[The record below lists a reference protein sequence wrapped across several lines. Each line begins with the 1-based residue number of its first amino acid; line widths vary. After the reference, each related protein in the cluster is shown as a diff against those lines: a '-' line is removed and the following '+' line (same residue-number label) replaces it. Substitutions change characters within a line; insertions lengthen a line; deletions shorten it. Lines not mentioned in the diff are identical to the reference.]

1 MRNVLLERD
10 EALAE
15 AARAA
20 EAARSGNGRWLLFRA
35 TTGLG
40 RTALLEEVARREA
53 TVGGMRVLH
62 ARCSPEES
70 AFPFG
75 LVRLI
80 FAEAGAGAGVE
91 VDGEDIPFADPP
103 AAEEQQIF
111 HRLVASLARTAARR
125 PVLVAVDDLHD
136 ADAVSRRW
144 IGYLARR
151 LAGLPVLLLLTE
163 CLTEYPEKDNI
174 ALPGATGTSVTLRPL
189 GPAAVTRLALAGPAR
204 TRKQDADRAELCVR
218 ACAGNPALVHAL
230 LADLREGPP
239 PGRLSD
245 LAGRRYRDVIGHW
258 LRTRATPRSRRLALT
273 MAVAGDG
280 PAPLGGRLLHE
291 AADLGPDGHNTPA
304 DPPADALGL
313 GRLFSHPLARE
324 AALAAAE
331 PAELDALRR
340 RIARLLD
347 EQGAP
352 AAHVAA
358 HLLHIELHT
367 ELHTELHIE
376 LHTEPR
382 ADLHTDRPGEEW
394 MTQSLEDA
402 AEDAVRGGRTDEA
415 TGLLRHA
422 LTAPLAPARRAGLA
436 LRLAALELPH
446 SADAC
451 IRRLRAALELHA
463 DGHERAAVAPALG
476 AALVARGRT
485 DTAMHVMR
493 QVGSAVEDDELVRV
507 LQTTAALMASHDAI
521 AWRNAVARMR
531 ELAATAPAT
540 VEPLACG
547 LVTEYEAGAGGLS
560 AAEAMTRVLP
570 RLKAPVDPRLRT
582 GWLGSAATLLQWA
595 DRLDEARALA
605 DECLPA
611 PPALPDLTDIGQQC
625 LISVRAEAALWVG
638 DFRRVI
644 AENAPLLD
652 ARTAQGLRMPHLV
665 SMVALAH
672 HELGHRAHARRLV
685 ATLDEVS
692 ASADSSWEWNE
703 LRHARAHMHM
713 AEGSWQAALDDYL
726 SCGRGQS
733 ARDFVSPVA
742 TPWRSGAA
750 LALVRLGQPARALD
764 LAEEELRH
772 ARTWGT
778 PRAVGRALRAHG
790 AAVGGRRGL
799 DSLHEAVA
807 VLRQAPAPVE
817 LIETL
822 LDLGQARIGAG
833 NGRKG
838 RDDLHEAHT
847 LALRLL
853 APDAT
858 PDSTPESTLGSE
870 PDPDPDS
877 APAVGRLVRATE
889 NALRTGGARRTHRV
903 AMGSAAL
910 TVAERRIVE
919 LAAMGQTNAEIGAA
933 LHLARRTVETHLT
946 NAYRKLGV
954 TRRTQLAS
962 CLGGAGTGN
971 PSAARDMT
979 ALA

>member
-1 MRNVLLERD
+1 MGNVLLERD

-20 EAARSGNGRWLLFRA
+20 ESARSGHGRWLMFGA
-35 TTGLG
+35 TTGMG
-40 RTALLEEVARREA
+40 RTALLEEVVRRETA
-53 TVGGMRVLH
+53 GGGMRVLH
-62 ARCSPEES
+62 ARCSSEES

-80 FAEAGAGAGVE
+80 FSEAGIEA
-91 VDGEDIPFADPP
+91 EDIPFTDPP
-103 AAEEQQIF
+103 AAEEQRTF
-111 HRLVASLARTAARR
+111 HRLVTSLARTAARR
-125 PVLVAVDDLHD
+125 PVLLAVDDLHD
-136 ADAVSRRW
+136 ADTVSRRW

-151 LAGLPVLLLLTE
+151 LTGLPVLLVLTE
-163 CLTEYPEKDNI
+163 CLEEGADARGVIAKSATVKSGTAKGAT

-189 GPAAVTRLALAGPAR
+189 GPAAVTRLALAGPAP
-204 TRKQDADRAELCVR
+204 TRKHDADRAELCVR

-239 PGRLSD
+239 PSRLAD
-245 LAGRRYRDVIGHW
+245 LAGRRYRDAIGHW
-258 LRTRATPRSRRLALT
+258 LRARATPRSRRVALAL
-273 MAVAGDG
+273 AVAGDG
-280 PAPLGGRLLHE
+280 PAVLGGRLLHE
-291 AADLGPDGHNTPA
+291 AAGLGPDSHDALADVPA
-304 DPPADALGL
+304 DVPGL

-352 AAHVAA
+352 ASHVAA
-358 HLLHIELHT
+358 HLLHVDLHV
-367 ELHTELHIE
+367 
-376 LHTEPR
+376 
-382 ADLHTDRPGEEW
+382 DLHTDVRTDLHVDRPGEEW

-402 AEDAVRGGRTDEA
+402 AEDAVRDGRTDEA
-415 TGLLRHA
+415 TTLLRHA
-422 LTAPLAPARRAGLA
+422 LTAPLAPGRRAGLA

-446 SADAC
+446 SVDAG

-493 QVGSAVEDDELVRV
+493 QAGSAVEDDELVRV
-507 LQTTAALMASHDAI
+507 LQSTAALMASHDAI

-540 VEPLACG
+540 IEPLACG
-547 LVTEYEAGAGGLS
+547 LVTEYEVGAGELS

-595 DRLDEARALA
+595 DRLDDARALA

-611 PPALPDLTDIGQQC
+611 PPVLPDLTDIGQQC
-625 LISVRAEAALWVG
+625 LISVRAEAALWTG
-638 DFRRVI
+638 DFRRVVT
-644 AENAPLLD
+644 ENTPLLD
-652 ARTAQGLRMPHLV
+652 ACTGQGLHMPHLV

-672 HELGHRAHARRLV
+672 YELGHRAHARLLV
-685 ATLDEVS
+685 AALDE

-703 LRHARAHMHM
+703 LRYARAHMHM

-750 LALVRLGQPARALD
+750 LALVGLGQPVRALD

-778 PRAVGRALRAHG
+778 PRTVGRALRAHG
-790 AAVGGRRGL
+790 AAMGGRRGL
-799 DSLHEAVA
+799 DSLQEAVA

-822 LDLGQARIGAG
+822 LDLGHARIGAG

-838 RDDLHEAHT
+838 RDDLYEAHA
-847 LALRLL
+847 LAVRLL
-853 APDAT
+853 
-858 PDSTPESTLGSE
+858 G
-870 PDPDPDS
+870 PDPVD
-877 APAVGRLVRATE
+877 GRLVRATE
-889 NALRTGGARRTHRV
+889 DALRTGGARRTNR
-903 AMGSAAL
+903 ATMGSAAL

-919 LAAMGQTNAEIGAA
+919 LAATGRTNAEIGAA

-962 CLGGAGTGN
+962 RLERTGAEAF
-971 PSAARDMT
+971 SVERDMT
-979 ALA
+979 APA

>member
-1 MRNVLLERD
+1 MLLGRD
-10 EALAE
+10 EVLAE
-15 AARAA
+15 AA
-20 EAARSGNGRWLLFRA
+20 EAGESARSGNGRWLLFGAA
-35 TTGLG
+35 TGMG
-40 RTALLEEVARREA
+40 RTALLEEVVRQVAA
-53 TVGGMRVLH
+53 DGGMRVLV

-70 AFPFG
+70 TFPFA
-75 LVRLI
+75 LVRQI
-80 FAEAGAGAGVE
+80 FSEAEVGTGTGPGPGFGLGA
-91 VDGEDIPFADPP
+91 EDIPFTDPP
-103 AAEEQQIF
+103 AAEEQQTF
-111 HRLVASLARTAARR
+111 HRLVASLARTAGRR
-125 PVLVAVDDLHD
+125 PVLLAVDDLHD
-136 ADAVSRRW
+136 ADTVSRRW

-151 LAGLPVLLLLTE
+151 LAGLPVLLVLTE
-163 CLTEYPEKDNI
+163 CLENGAT
-174 ALPGATGTSVTLRPL
+174 ALPRATGTSVTLRALAPS
-189 GPAAVTRLALAGPAR
+189 AVTRLALAGPAR
-204 TRKQDADRAELCVR
+204 TGQQDADRAELCVQ

-230 LADLREGPP
+230 LADLREGPL

-245 LAGRRYRDVIGHW
+245 LAGHRYRDVIGHW
-258 LRTRATPRSRRLALT
+258 LRARATPRSRRVSLAL
-273 MAVAGDG
+273 AVAGDG
-280 PAPLGGRLLHE
+280 LTALGGRLLHE
-291 AADLGPDGHNTPA
+291 AAGLGPDSPATPP
-304 DPPADALGL
+304 DTSGL
-313 GRLFSHPLARE
+313 RRLFSHPLARE

-340 RIARLLD
+340 RVARLLD

-352 AAHVAA
+352 AAQVAA
-358 HLLHIELHT
+358 HLLHI
-367 ELHTELHIE
+367 
-376 LHTEPR
+376 
-382 ADLHTDRPGEEW
+382 DRPGEEW

-402 AEDAVRGGRTDEA
+402 AEDAVRDGRTDEA
-415 TGLLRHA
+415 TALLRHA
-422 LTAPLAPARRAGLA
+422 LTAHLAPGRRAGLT

-446 SADAC
+446 SADAG
-451 IRRLRAALELHA
+451 IRRLRAAMELHA
-463 DGHERAAVAPALG
+463 EGDERAAVAPALG

-485 DTAMHVMR
+485 DTAMHVMH
-493 QVGSAVEDDELVRV
+493 QVGSAIEDDELVRAF
-507 LQTTAALMASHDAI
+507 QTTAALMASHDAI

-531 ELAATAPAT
+531 ELAATAPA
-540 VEPLACG
+540 VIEPLACG
-547 LVTEYEAGAGGLS
+547 LVTEYEVGAGELS

-570 RLKAPVDPRLRT
+570 RLKAPVVPRLRT

-611 PPALPDLTDIGQQC
+611 PPVLPDLTDIGRQC
-625 LISVRAEAALWVG
+625 LISVRAEAALWAG

-644 AENAPLLD
+644 AENTPLLD
-652 ARTAQGLRMPHLV
+652 ACTGQGLHMPHLV

-672 HELGHRAHARRLV
+672 FELGHRAHARRLV
-685 ATLDEVS
+685 AALDEV
-692 ASADSSWEWNE
+692 SADSSWEWNE
-703 LRHARAHMHM
+703 LRYARASMHL

-750 LALVRLGQPARALD
+750 LALVRLGQPMRALD

-778 PRAVGRALRAHG
+778 PRTVGRALRAH
-790 AAVGGRRGL
+790 AVAMGGRRGL

-822 LDLGQARIGAG
+822 LDLGHARIGAG

-838 RDDLHEAHT
+838 REDLHEAHT
-847 LALRLL
+847 MALRLL
-853 APDAT
+853 APDPA
-858 PDSTPESTLGSE
+858 
-870 PDPDPDS
+870 PDS
-877 APAVGRLVRATE
+877 ASDSDSAGGRQPADAAVSAPVTGRLVRATE
-889 NALRTGGARRTHRV
+889 NALRTGGARRTNRG
-903 AMGSAAL
+903 ATGSAAL
-910 TVAERRIVE
+910 TDAERRIVE
-919 LAAMGQTNAEIGAA
+919 LAAMGRTNAEIGAA

-962 CLGGAGTGN
+962 CLDGAGAGT
-971 PSAARDMT
+971 PSVARDIT

>member
-1 MRNVLLERD
+1 MGNVLLERD
-10 EALAE
+10 EVLAE

-20 EAARSGNGRWLLFRA
+20 ESARSGNGRWLMVGA
-35 TTGLG
+35 TTGMG
-40 RTALLEEVARREA
+40 RTALLEEVVRREA
-53 TVGGMRVLH
+53 VGGGMRVLH

-80 FAEAGAGAGVE
+80 FFEAGIEA
-91 VDGEDIPFADPP
+91 EDIPFMNPP
-103 AAEEQQIF
+103 AAEEQQTF
-111 HRLVASLARTAARR
+111 HSLVTSLARAADRR
-125 PVLVAVDDLHD
+125 PVLLAVDDLHD
-136 ADAVSRRW
+136 ADTVSRRW

-151 LAGLPVLLLLTE
+151 LTGLSVLLVLTE
-163 CLTEYPEKDNI
+163 CHEKSLEKGAT

-189 GPAAVTRLALAGPAR
+189 GPATVTRLALAGPAR
-204 TRKQDADRAELCVR
+204 TRKHDADRAELCVR
-218 ACAGNPALVHAL
+218 ACAGNPELVHAL

-239 PGRLSD
+239 PSRLSD
-245 LAGRRYRDVIGHW
+245 LAGRRYRDAIGHW
-258 LRTRATPRSRRLALT
+258 LRVRATPRSRRVSLAL
-273 MAVAGDG
+273 AVAGDG
-280 PAPLGGRLLHE
+280 PAALGGRLLHE
-291 AADLGPDGHNTPA
+291 AADLGPDSH
-304 DPPADALGL
+304 DAPGL
-313 GRLFSHPLARE
+313 SRLFSHPLARE

-352 AAHVAA
+352 ATHVAA
-358 HLLHIELHT
+358 HL
-367 ELHTELHIE
+367 
-376 LHTEPR
+376 
-382 ADLHTDRPGEEW
+382 LHTDRPGEEW

-402 AEDAVRGGRTDEA
+402 AEDAVRDGRTDEA
-415 TGLLRHA
+415 TTLLRHA
-422 LTAPLAPARRAGLA
+422 LTAPLAPGRRAGLA

-446 SADAC
+446 SVDAG
-451 IRRLRAALELHA
+451 IRRLRAALELQA

-485 DTAMHVMR
+485 ETAMHVMR
-493 QVGSAVEDDELVRV
+493 QAGSAVEDDELVRV
-507 LQTTAALMASHDAI
+507 LQSTAALMASHDAI

-531 ELAATAPAT
+531 ELAATAPAAI
-540 VEPLACG
+540 EPLACG
-547 LVTEYEAGAGGLS
+547 LVTEYEVGAGELS
-560 AAEAMTRVLP
+560 AADAMARVLP
-570 RLKAPVDPRLRT
+570 RLKAPVEPRLRT
-582 GWLGSAATLLQWA
+582 GWLGSAATLSQWA

-611 PPALPDLTDIGQQC
+611 PPVLPDLTDIGQQC
-625 LISVRAEAALWVG
+625 LISVRAEAALWIG
-638 DFRRVI
+638 DFRRVV
-644 AENAPLLD
+644 AENTPLLD
-652 ARTAQGLRMPHLV
+652 ACTGQGLRMPHLV

-672 HELGHRAHARRLV
+672 YELGHRAHARQLV
-685 ATLDEVS
+685 AALDEV
-692 ASADSSWEWNE
+692 SADSSWEWNE
-703 LRHARAHMHM
+703 LRHAKAHMHM
-713 AEGSWQAALDDYL
+713 AEGSWQAALDGYL

-750 LALVRLGQPARALD
+750 LALVRLGQPVRALD

-778 PRAVGRALRAHG
+778 PRTVGRALRAHG
-790 AAVGGRRGL
+790 AAMGGRRGL

-807 VLRQAPAPVE
+807 VLRQAPAPAE
-817 LIETL
+817 LIEAL
-822 LDLGQARIGAG
+822 LDLGHARIDAG

-838 RDDLHEAHT
+838 RDDLHEAHA

-853 APDAT
+853 APDPVSAGYRQAADAT
-858 PDSTPESTLGSE
+858 A
-870 PDPDPDS
+870 
-877 APAVGRLVRATE
+877 APPVNGRLIRATE
-889 NALRTGGARRTHRV
+889 NALRTGGSRRTNR
-903 AMGSAAL
+903 ATMGSAAL
-910 TVAERRIVE
+910 TVAERRIVD
-919 LAAMGQTNAEIGAA
+919 LAATGRTNAEIGAA

-962 CLGGAGTGN
+962 RLDGAGAVSS
-971 PSAARDMT
+971 PAASSPVARDMT

>member
-35 TTGLG
+35 TPGLG
-40 RTALLEEVARREA
+40 RTALLEEVVRREA
-53 TVGGMRVLH
+53 TAGGMRVLH

-80 FAEAGAGAGVE
+80 FAGAGAEARTEAEAGT
-91 VDGEDIPFADPP
+91 EDIPFADPP
-103 AAEEQQIF
+103 AAEEQQVF
-111 HRLVASLARTAARR
+111 HHLVASLARTAARR

-163 CLTEYPEKDNI
+163 CLTEYLENDNT

-189 GPAAVTRLALAGPAR
+189 GPGAVARLALAGPAR

-230 LADLREGPP
+230 LGDLGEGPP

-258 LRTRATPRSRRLALT
+258 LRARATPRSRRLSLAV
-273 MAVAGDG
+273 AVAGDG
-280 PAPLGGRLLHE
+280 PAPLGGRPIHE
-291 AADLGPDGHNTPA
+291 AADLGSTDLRPADLGPDGHDTRADIPA
-304 DPPADALGL
+304 DPPANALGL

-331 PAELDALRR
+331 PAELNALRR

-367 ELHTELHIE
+367 D
-376 LHTEPR
+376 R
-382 ADLHTDRPGEEW
+382 AGEEW

-402 AEDAVRGGRTDEA
+402 AEDAVRDGRADEA
-415 TGLLRHA
+415 TALLRHA

-446 SADAC
+446 SADAG

-463 DGHERAAVAPALG
+463 DGHERATVAPALG

-638 DFRRVI
+638 DFRRVV

-652 ARTAQGLRMPHLV
+652 ARTGQGLRMPHLV

-672 HELGHRAHARRLV
+672 HELGHRAQARRLV
-685 ATLDEVS
+685 ATLDEAS

-703 LRHARAHMHM
+703 LRHARARMRM
-713 AEGSWQAALDDYL
+713 AEGNLQAALDDYL

-750 LALVRLGQPARALD
+750 LALVGLGQPVRALD

-778 PRAVGRALRAHG
+778 PRTVGRALRAHG

-799 DSLHEAVA
+799 DSLREAVA
-807 VLRQAPAPVE
+807 VLRQAPAPVD

-853 APDAT
+853 APDSTPGSA
-858 PDSTPESTLGSE
+858 PDSVPVSV
-870 PDPDPDS
+870 S
-877 APAVGRLVRATE
+877 APVTGRLVRAAE
-889 NALRTGGARRTHRV
+889 DALRTGGARRTRRV

-919 LAAMGQTNAEIGAA
+919 LAATGRTNAEIGAA

-962 CLGGAGTGN
+962 CLGAAGTGNPSAN

-979 ALA
+979 ALT

>member
-35 TTGLG
+35 TPGLG
-40 RTALLEEVARREA
+40 RTALLEEVVRREA
-53 TVGGMRVLH
+53 TAGGMRVLH

-80 FAEAGAGAGVE
+80 FADAGTGTGARTDAAAE
-91 VDGEDIPFADPP
+91 SEDIPFADPP
-103 AAEEQQIF
+103 AGEEQQIF

-163 CLTEYPEKDNI
+163 CLTEYLDKDDT
-174 ALPGATGTSVTLRPL
+174 ALPGATGTSVPLHPL
-189 GPAAVTRLALAGPAR
+189 GPGAVARLALAGPAR
-204 TRKQDADRAELCVR
+204 TPKQDAERGELCVR

-230 LADLREGPP
+230 LADLGEGPP

-258 LRTRATPRSRRLALT
+258 LRARATPRSRRLSLAA
-273 MAVAGDG
+273 AVAGDG
-280 PAPLGGRLLHE
+280 PAPLDGRPLHE
-291 AADLGPDGHNTPA
+291 AADLGPADRRPAELAPDGHDTPA
-304 DPPADALGL
+304 RAPADALGL

-331 PAELDALRR
+331 PTELDALRR

-358 HLLHIELHT
+358 HLLRIE
-367 ELHTELHIE
+367 
-376 LHTEPR
+376 
-382 ADLHTDRPGEEW
+382 LHTDRPGEEW

-402 AEDAVRGGRTDEA
+402 AEDAVRDGRTDEA
-415 TGLLRHA
+415 TALLRHA
-422 LTAPLAPARRAGLA
+422 LTAPLAPARRAGLT

-446 SADAC
+446 SADAG

-493 QVGSAVEDDELVRV
+493 QVGSAVEDDELIRV

-652 ARTAQGLRMPHLV
+652 VRTGQGLHMPHLV

-672 HELGHRAHARRLV
+672 HELGHRAPARRLV
-685 ATLDEVS
+685 ATLDEAS

-703 LRHARAHMHM
+703 LRHARARMHM
-713 AEGSWQAALDDYL
+713 AEGNWQAALDDYL

-750 LALVRLGQPARALD
+750 LALVGLGQPVRALD

-778 PRAVGRALRAHG
+778 PRTVGRALRAHG
-790 AAVGGRRGL
+790 VAVGGRRGL
-799 DSLHEAVA
+799 DSLQEAVA

-858 PDSTPESTLGSE
+858 PGSDSV
-870 PDPDPDS
+870 PDS
-877 APAVGRLVRATE
+877 DPASAPVTGRLVRAAE
-889 NALRTGGARRTHRV
+889 DALRTGGARRTHRV

-919 LAAMGQTNAEIGAA
+919 LAATGQTNAEIGAA

-962 CLGGAGTGN
+962 CLGAAGTGNPSAN

-979 ALA
+979 APA

>member
-1 MRNVLLERD
+1 MLLERD

-35 TTGLG
+35 TPGLG
-40 RTALLEEVARREA
+40 RTALLEEVVRREA
-53 TVGGMRVLH
+53 TAGGMRVLH

-80 FAEAGAGAGVE
+80 FTGADAEARTKAGTEGE
-91 VDGEDIPFADPP
+91 TEDIPFTDPP
-103 AAEEQQIF
+103 AAEEQQVF

-163 CLTEYPEKDNI
+163 CLTEYLEKDDT

-189 GPAAVTRLALAGPAR
+189 GPEAVARLALAGPAR

-230 LADLREGPP
+230 LADLGEGPP

-258 LRTRATPRSRRLALT
+258 LRARATSRSRRLSLAV
-273 MAVAGDG
+273 AVAGDG
-280 PAPLGGRLLHE
+280 PAPLGGRPLHE
-291 AADLGPDGHNTPA
+291 AADLRPA
-304 DPPADALGL
+304 DLGPAGHDTPTDTAADTPADALGL

-367 ELHTELHIE
+367 
-376 LHTEPR
+376 
-382 ADLHTDRPGEEW
+382 DRPGEEW

-402 AEDAVRGGRTDEA
+402 AEDAVRDGRTDEA
-415 TGLLRHA
+415 TALLRHA

-446 SADAC
+446 SADAG

-463 DGHERAAVAPALG
+463 DGHERATVAPALG

-547 LVTEYEAGAGGLS
+547 LVTEYEAGAGVLS

-652 ARTAQGLRMPHLV
+652 ARTGQGLRMPHLV

-685 ATLDEVS
+685 ATLDEAS

-703 LRHARAHMHM
+703 LRHARAHMRM
-713 AEGSWQAALDDYL
+713 AEGNWQAALDDYL

-750 LALVRLGQPARALD
+750 LALVRLGQPVRALD

-778 PRAVGRALRAHG
+778 PRTVGRALRAHG

-799 DSLHEAVA
+799 DSLREAVA

-817 LIETL
+817 LIEAL

-853 APDAT
+853 APDAA
-858 PDSTPESTLGSE
+858 PG
-870 PDPDPDS
+870 S
-877 APAVGRLVRATE
+877 APGSDSPPVTGRLVRAAE
-889 NALRTGGARRTHRV
+889 DALRTGGARRTHRV

-919 LAAMGQTNAEIGAA
+919 LAATGRTNAEIGAA

-962 CLGGAGTGN
+962 CLGAAGTGSPSAN
-971 PSAARDMT
+971 PSAARDLT

>member
-1 MRNVLLERD
+1 MGNVLLERD
-10 EALAE
+10 EVLAE

-20 EAARSGNGRWLLFRA
+20 ESARSGKGRWLMFGA
-35 TTGLG
+35 TTGMG
-40 RTALLEEVARREA
+40 RTALLEEVVRREA
-53 TVGGMRVLH
+53 VDGGMRVLH

-80 FAEAGAGAGVE
+80 LSEAGIEA
-91 VDGEDIPFADPP
+91 EDVPFTDPP
-103 AAEEQQIF
+103 AAGEQRTF
-111 HRLVASLARTAARR
+111 HRLLASLERTAGRR
-125 PVLVAVDDLHD
+125 PVLLAVDDLHD
-136 ADAVSRRW
+136 ADTVSRRW

-151 LAGLPVLLLLTE
+151 LTSLPVLLVLTE
-163 CLTEYPEKDNI
+163 CLEKGAT
-174 ALPGATGTSVTLRPL
+174 ALPGATGTSMTLRPL
-189 GPAAVTRLALAGPAR
+189 GSAAVTRLALAGPAR
-204 TRKQDADRAELCVR
+204 TRKRDADRAELCVR

-230 LADLREGPP
+230 LSDLREGPL
-239 PGRLSD
+239 PGRLAD
-245 LAGRRYRDVIGHW
+245 LAGRRYRDAIGHW
-258 LRTRATPRSRRLALT
+258 LRARATPRSRRVSLAL
-273 MAVAGDG
+273 AVAGDG
-280 PAPLGGRLLHE
+280 PAALGGRRLHE
-291 AADLGPDGHNTPA
+291 AAGLGPDSHDEPV
-304 DPPADALGL
+304 DAPDL
-313 GRLFSHPLARE
+313 GRLLSHPLARE

-358 HLLHIELHT
+358 HLLHV
-367 ELHTELHIE
+367 
-376 LHTEPR
+376 
-382 ADLHTDRPGEEW
+382 DRPGEEW

-402 AEDAVRGGRTDEA
+402 AEDAVRDGRTDEA
-415 TGLLRHA
+415 TALLRHA
-422 LTAPLAPARRAGLA
+422 LTAPLAPGRRAGLA

-446 SADAC
+446 SVDAG

-463 DGHERAAVAPALG
+463 DGRERAAVAPALG

-485 DTAMHVMR
+485 ETAMHVMR
-493 QVGSAVEDDELVRV
+493 QAGSAVEDDELVRV
-507 LQTTAALMASHDAI
+507 LQSTAALMASHDAI
-521 AWRNAVARMR
+521 AWRDAVARMR

-540 VEPLACG
+540 IEPLACG
-547 LVTEYEAGAGGLS
+547 LVTEYEVGAGGLS
-560 AAEAMTRVLP
+560 AADAMTRVLP

-595 DRLDEARALA
+595 DRLDDARALA

-611 PPALPDLTDIGQQC
+611 PPALPDLTDIGRQC
-625 LISVRAEAALWVG
+625 LISVRAEAALWLG
-638 DFRRVI
+638 DFRRVV
-644 AENAPLLD
+644 AENTPLLD
-652 ARTAQGLRMPHLV
+652 ARTGQGLHMPHLV

-672 HELGHRAHARRLV
+672 YELGHRARARRLV
-685 ATLDEVS
+685 AALDEV
-692 ASADSSWEWNE
+692 SADSSWEWNE

-726 SCGRGQS
+726 PCGRGQS

-750 LALVRLGQPARALD
+750 LALVRLGQPVRALD

-778 PRAVGRALRAHG
+778 PRTVGRALRAHG
-790 AAVGGRRGL
+790 AAMGGRRGL

-817 LIETL
+817 LIEAL
-822 LDLGQARIGAG
+822 LDLGHARIGAG

-838 RDDLHEAHT
+838 RDDLHEAHA

-853 APDAT
+853 APDAV
-858 PDSTPESTLGSE
+858 
-870 PDPDPDS
+870 S
-877 APAVGRLVRATE
+877 AGYRQPADAGAAAPVTGRLVRATE
-889 NALRTGGARRTHRV
+889 NALRTGGARRTNRA

-919 LAAMGQTNAEIGAA
+919 LAATGRTNAEIGAA

-954 TRRTQLAS
+954 ARRTQLAS
-962 CLGGAGTGN
+962 RLEGAGAQA
-971 PSAARDMT
+971 PPVARDMT